1 MKQKY
6 LWSVS
11 IHKKA
16 MKKWGFKKVKKNLGW
31 EEGTKDKRS
40 RVLPKAGVYGMKINQ
55 VVNDIEECKID
66 DNENEENL
74 NVIYFV
80 KNVKNLLRTED
91 AHVI

>member
-1 MKQKY
+1 
-6 LWSVS
+6 
-11 IHKKA
+11 
-16 MKKWGFKKVKKNLGW
+16 
-31 EEGTKDKRS
+31 
-40 RVLPKAGVYGMKINQ
+40 MKINQ